1 LRNSYTAPTKKSVP
15 VAGFKEAIVEKMPL
29 EWGLGDAVEDFKEK
43 GYEIVQDGPRRVRMR
58 MPMEEFL
65 KRENEIRKLADDRLK
80 STEGLGK
87 VRVMEASEKQMAE
100 SLPDVGDL
108 DE

>member
-1 LRNSYTAPTKKSVP
+1 MRNSFTAPTKKAAAT
-15 VAGFKEAIVEKMPL
+15 AGYKEAIVEKMPP
-29 EWGLGDAVEDFKEK
+29 EWGLGDSVEDFKER

-65 KRENEIRKLADDRLK
+65 RREREVRDVADLRLK
-80 STEGLGK
+80 ATEGLGK
-87 VRVMEASEKQMAE
+87 VRVTETSEKQMAD
-100 SLPDVGDL
+100 SLPDVGEL

>member
-1 LRNSYTAPTKKSVP
+1 MRNSFTAPTKKN
-15 VAGFKEAIVEKMPL
+15 VAADGYKEAIVEKMPP

-58 MPMEEFL
+58 MPMAEFL
-65 KRENEIRKLADDRLK
+65 KREKEVRDVADLRLK

-87 VRVMEASEKQMAE
+87 VRVTETSEKQMAE
-100 SLPDVGDL
+100 SLPDVTDL